1 MVRFTLAFFAT
12 LAALGAVGCSVSVS
26 HVQQPFVVTITN
38 PFAFTQIGTPPVTLK
53 AIIANDNSFKGVKWA
68 LTNAGVACSPDCGTL
83 APQGDPSY
91 SAVYTPPK
99 SVPLNQQATIIATSA
114 TEDTAQYAFL
124 FTIYPPASIQI
135 TNKFSSILIGAP
147 AVTVNSTV
155 TNDPSNSGATWALTA
170 GGSNCSPACGVLSPG
185 TSNTSIVYT
194 PPTTFPSGANVNPT
208 LTATAVDNSSASDSF
223 SFTILNT
230 TAFFKGSY
238 AFLLRGYY
246 NFDQTAPPNQ
256 AAQVPMAFAG
266 TFTADGNGNIGNVEF
281 DINNSGGL
289 TSITTPQTGT
299 YTVNKGLTGIIEAV
313 ITLTSYTYPSG
324 VSPSFR
330 CIMSAD
336 GTHGRMIELDQGV
349 NLLSGVVELQDTTAI
364 GTPPAGNFAFG
375 VDSDSP
381 FGGRH
386 IAAGQLVLGASGVTG
401 GLIDQSY
408 QANLTPLFVA
418 QPLSPDSETPPDPL
432 GRGTLNI
439 TAQGL
444 TVNYTYYMVDTS
456 HFFLIEMDKGAVFG
470 TVFGGQAVKQNGLT
484 ASSVNGV
491 SVIQLTGFDV
501 FGGQIPNIV
510 WPVVIVG
517 LLNVSGGNTFSVHFD
532 INDMGQFLIG
542 EGANGTVTF
551 DPTTGRAA
559 LSAPTGFSGGNF
571 LDAGAWYLY
580 DTGKG
585 FFVEEDISTSGSV
598 TATSITNRALS
609 GTTMPQTGAPFQL
622 TDISGNLIGGFGA
635 SSSPL
640 VPNAALG
647 MNFIPPVAVGTGKP
661 GSYTAVGDITSI
673 ATQGGKI
680 TDGSYSGKIAFL
692 TATDLA
698 NGHGLITFQGPLV
711 GDFTG
716 SGQIYQGTFYMIAPN
731 QFVAIAMPGTS
742 GFGSLPPFTG
752 VIFIGP

>member
-1 MVRFTLAFFAT
+1 MLRFTFVLLAA
-12 LAALGAVGCSVSVS
+12 LAALGAAGCSVNVS
-26 HVQQPFVVTITN
+26 HGQQPFVVTISN
-38 PFAFTQIGTPPVTLK
+38 PFTFTQIGASPVTLK
-53 AIIANDNSFKGVKWA
+53 ATIANDNSFKGVKWA
-68 LTNAGVACSPDCGTL
+68 LTNAGLVCSPECGTL
-83 APQGDPSY
+83 TPQGEPSY
-91 SAVYTPPK
+91 SAIYTPPK
-99 SVPLNQQATIIATSA
+99 GVPLNQQATIIATSVV
-114 TEDTAQYAFL
+114 EDTAQYAFL
-124 FTIYPPASIQI
+124 FTIYPPAGIQI
-135 TNKFSSILIGAP
+135 TNKFSSILIGAQP
-147 AVTVNSTV
+147 VTVNSTV
-155 TNDPSNSGATWALTA
+155 TNDPSNSGATWTLTA
-170 GGSNCSPACGVLSPG
+170 GGSNCTPVCGTLSAG

-194 PPTTFPSGANVNPT
+194 PPATFPSGANVNPT

-230 TAFFKGSY
+230 TVFFKGSY

-246 NFDQTAPPNQ
+246 NGDLTAQAIQ

-266 TFTADGNGNIGNVEF
+266 TFTADGNGNIINMEF

-299 YTVNKGLTGIIEAV
+299 YTVTKGPTGIIEAV
-313 ITLTSYTYPSG
+313 ITLTSFVYPSG
-324 VSPSFR
+324 TIPSFR

-336 GTHGRMIELDQGV
+336 GTHGRMIELDQGA
-349 NLLSGVVELQDTTAI
+349 NLLSGVLELQDTTAI
-364 GTPPAGNFAFG
+364 RTQPTGNFAFG

-418 QPLSPDSETPPDPL
+418 QPLSPDMETAPDAV

-439 TAQGL
+439 TAQGM
-444 TVNYTYYMVDTS
+444 TVNYVYYMVDAS

-470 TVFGGQAVKQNGLT
+470 TVFGGQAVMQNGLT

-501 FGGQIPNIV
+501 RGTSPV
-510 WPVVIVG
+510 LPVVIVG
-517 LLNVSGGNTFSVHFD
+517 LLNVSGGSTFSVHFD
-532 INDMGQFLIG
+532 INDIGQFLIG
-542 EGANGTVTF
+542 EGASGTVTF

-559 LSAPTGFSGGNF
+559 LTAPTGFSGGNF

-585 FFVEEDISTSGSV
+585 FFVEEDISTSGTI
-598 TATSITNRALS
+598 TASSITNRALS

-635 SSSPL
+635 SSTPL
-640 VPNAALG
+640 VPNAVLG
-647 MNFIPPVAVGTGKP
+647 MNFVPPLAMGTGKP
-661 GSYTAVGDITSI
+661 GSYTAVGDLTSI
-673 ATQGGKI
+673 ATQGGKV
-680 TDGSYSGKIAFL
+680 TDGGYSGKIAFL

-698 NGHGLITFQGPLV
+698 SGHGLISFQGPLV

-716 SGQIYQGTFYMIAPN
+716 SGAIYQGTFYMIAPN
-731 QFVAIAMPGTS
+731 QFVAIASTGSALGT
-742 GFGSLPPFTG
+742 FPPFTG

>member
-1 MVRFTLAFFAT
+1 MVRFTLAVFAT
-12 LAALGAVGCSVSVS
+12 LTALGAVGCSVSVS
-26 HVQQPFVVTITN
+26 HVQQPLVVTVTN
-38 PFAFTQIGTPPVTLK
+38 PFTFTQIGRPPVTLK
-53 AIIANDNSFKGVKWA
+53 AAIANDNSVKGVKWA
-68 LTNAGVACSPDCGTL
+68 LTNASLPCSPDCGTL
-83 APQGDPSY
+83 AAEGAPSY
-91 SAVYTPPK
+91 AAVYTPPK
-99 SVPLNQQATIIATSA
+99 SVPLNQQATIIATSVA
-114 TEDTAQYAFL
+114 EDTEQYAFI
-124 FTIYPPASIQI
+124 FTIFPPASIQI
-135 TNKFSSILIGAP
+135 TNKFSSILIGAQ
-147 AVTVNSTV
+147 AVAVNSTV
-155 TNDPSNSGATWALTA
+155 TNDPTNSGATWTLTA
-170 GGSNCSPACGVLSPG
+170 GGGNCSPACGTLSPS

-194 PPTTFPSGANVNPT
+194 PPTIFPSGVNINPT

-230 TAFFKGSY
+230 TVFFKGSY

-246 NFDQTAPPNQ
+246 NADQTAPAIQ

-266 TFTADGNGNIGNVEF
+266 TFTSDGNGNITNMEF

-289 TSITTPQTGT
+289 TSITAPQTGS
-299 YTVNKGLTGIIEAV
+299 YTVNKGPTGIIEAV
-313 ITLTSYTYPSG
+313 ITLTSYAYPSG
-324 VSPSFR
+324 TIPSFR

-364 GTPPAGNFAFG
+364 GTQPAGNFAFG

-386 IAAGQLVLGASGVTG
+386 VAAGQLVLGAAGVTG

-408 QANLTPLFVA
+408 QANLTPLFVD
-418 QPLSPDSETPPDPL
+418 QPLSPDLETAPDAV

-439 TAQGL
+439 TAQGM
-444 TVNYTYYMVDTS
+444 TVNYTYYMVDAT

-470 TVFGGQAVKQNGLT
+470 TVFGGQAVMQNAFT
-484 ASSVNGV
+484 ANSVNGV

-501 FGGQIPNIV
+501 RGTSPV
-510 WPVVIVG
+510 WPVDIVG
-517 LLNVSGGNTFSVHFD
+517 LLNVSGGNTFSVQFD
-532 INDMGQFLIG
+532 INDIGQFLVG

-551 DPTTGRAA
+551 DPSTGRAA

-580 DTGKG
+580 DSGKG
-585 FFVEEDISTSGSV
+585 FFIEEDISTSGTI
-598 TATSITNRALS
+598 TASSITNRALS

-622 TDISGNLIGGFGA
+622 TDISGNLIGGLGA

-640 VPNAALG
+640 VPNAVLG
-647 MNFIPPVAVGTGKP
+647 MNFTPPGAVGIAKL

-673 ATQGGKI
+673 ATQGGKV
-680 TDGSYSGKIAFL
+680 TDGSYSGNIAFR

-698 NGHGLITFQGPLV
+698 KGHGAINFQGPLV
-711 GDFTG
+711 GDFSLPVPT
-716 SGQIYQGTFYMIAPN
+716 YQGTFYMIAPN
-731 QFVAIAMPGTS
+731 QFVAIAQPQQS
-742 GFGSLPPFTG
+742 GFASLPPFTG